1 MKKLILLLIIPF
13 FNFGQ
18 GCHYGSS
25 VDASEI
31 CDFYRGNNFATYRNA
46 DIALDKILDVTG
58 MSKRFVLKECH
69 DISNCVATAYKGIRY
84 ILYDK
89 NFMDAIASNTNS
101 WSNMSIL
108 AHEVGHH
115 VNGHSLDL
123 IVYASGG
130 ADAPTP
136 AESRQME
143 LEADEYSGFIM
154 YKLGAS
160 LAQSQEAI
168 RLIATDG
175 DDSYSTHPAR
185 HKRLAAIERGY
196 NRAKNQSS
204 NNSISISSSKTNL
217 NTAEDYFY
225 KAYNTKC
232 EETDKLGNQY
242 KVDNLTKCLE
252 LDPDYGPWAYN
263 NRAIAYHNLGRFYD
277 AIDDYNKA
285 IRIDR
290 NYESA
295 YYGRAIVY
303 KDLEQYYNAIDDYT
317 KAIRIDPNYRNA
329 YYGRGIVYKILE
341 KYHDAIDDYNK
352 VIKID
357 PDYVRVYVAR
367 GNVYYSLG
375 EYRDAI
381 SDYNKAIRKDR
392 NYSLGYY
399 NRGNAY
405 KVLEQYY
412 NAIDDYSKVIRIDP
426 NYKFAY
432 YQRGHSY
439 TKLERYRDAIDDY
452 NKAIKIDPNY
462 ARAYNARGTA
472 KWYLKSGNYC
482 SDYKIGCQKG
492 SKTACDNYSK
502 FCD

>member
-18 GCHYGSS
+18 ACHYGSS

-31 CDFYRGNNFATYRNA
+31 CDFYRGSNFATYRNA
-46 DIALDKILDVTG
+46 DIALDKILNVTG

-160 LAQSQEAI
+160 LTQSQEAI

-204 NNSISISSSKTNL
+204 NNSISISSSKN
-217 NTAEDYFY
+217 NSKTAEDYFY
-225 KAYNTKC
+225 KGYNSKC
-232 EETDKLGNQY
+232 EKSDKLCNQY
-242 KVDNLTKCLE
+242 KVDNYTKCLE

-263 NRAIAYHNLGRFYD
+263 NRANAYLNLGRFYD
-277 AIDDYNKA
+277 AIDDYSKA

-295 YYGRAIVY
+295 YYGRGLVY
-303 KDLEQYYNAIDDYT
+303 K
-317 KAIRIDPNYRNA
+317 K
-329 YYGRGIVYKILE
+329 LE
-341 KYHDAIDDYNK
+341 KYRDAIDDFNK
-352 VIKID
+352 AIKID
-357 PDYVRVYVAR
+357 PDDCGAYVAR

-392 NYSLGYY
+392 NYLLGYY

-405 KVLEQYY
+405 RVLEEYY
-412 NAIDDYSKVIRIDP
+412 NAIDDYNKV
-426 NYKFAY
+426 
-432 YQRGHSY
+432 
-439 TKLERYRDAIDDY
+439 
-452 NKAIKIDPNY
+452 IKIDPNH

-492 SKTACDNYSK
+492 SKTSCDNYSK